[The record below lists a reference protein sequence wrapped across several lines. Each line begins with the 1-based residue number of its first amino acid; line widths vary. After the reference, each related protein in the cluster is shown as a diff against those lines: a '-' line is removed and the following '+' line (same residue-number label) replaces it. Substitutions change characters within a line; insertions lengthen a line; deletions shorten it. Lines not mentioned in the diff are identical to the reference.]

1 MNEKEKIMRYRKRWL
16 LFVYRI
22 NMNIFEENEVFV
34 EFESSYLNNFS
45 LFASVITS
53 WGQQIVSRSSWMM
66 IN

>member
-1 MNEKEKIMRYRKRWL
+1 MRYRKRWL